1 VPKNIFE
8 FPPNYAKAPPQL
20 HMTFAFRDLSRDVL
34 CSARWG
40 SGMVARA
47 ARVWAGTFSASSS
60 LVFLLMAVAIGRAQ
74 TPPPPAAPNPPP
86 LQAGQPKPVTGF
98 VSSYEIL
105 RTVRAAGFDP
115 LVQPLREGSIYV
127 LRATDYRG
135 ILMRVVLDA
144 RTGVIRD
151 VTRIVSATPGP
162 YGMMEPYGPPAYAS
176 APYGPYAAPDEP
188 EPVTPQLD
196 LGDDAIG
203 PPPPRPAASP
213 TVTRPPTST
222 HSSVPPL
229 PRPRPAALASQKTE
243 KTGKVAVP
251 AAQLHPPNS
260 APQTGA
266 SANAA
271 GVNSTAAPATSATPS
286 KLPPLP
292 PFND

>member
-1 VPKNIFE
+1 
-8 FPPNYAKAPPQL
+8 
-20 HMTFAFRDLSRDVL
+20 
-34 CSARWG
+34 
-40 SGMVARA
+40 MVARA
-47 ARVWAGTFSASSS
+47 ARVWAGTFSASLS
-60 LVFLLMAVAIGRAQ
+60 LGFLLMAVASGHAQ
-74 TPPPPAAPNPPP
+74 APAAASPLPSPPP

-151 VTRIVSATPGP
+151 VTRIVSAAPGP

-176 APYGPYAAPDEP
+176 APYGPYPAPDES
-188 EPVTPQLD
+188 EPSALG
-196 LGDDAIG
+196 LGDDTIA
-203 PPPPRPAASP
+203 PPPPRPAAAP
-213 TVTRPPTST
+213 TIARPPTST
-222 HSSVPPL
+222 RSSVPPL
-229 PRPRPAALASQKTE
+229 PRPRPAALASKKTD
-243 KTGKVAVP
+243 KAGRAVVP
-251 AAQLHPPNS
+251 ASPAHAANS
-260 APQTGA
+260 PPQTGA

-271 GVNSTAAPATSATPS
+271 GVNGTTAPATSATPN